1 MNRAG
6 PDAAGGGRDG
16 ASARPEADDPP
27 PFELVNPD
35 GAAPVVFLC
44 DHASNRAPRALRSLG
59 LPPEELA
66 RHIAWDIGAAA
77 LTRRLAA
84 HFDAPAVLAGCS
96 RLVID
101 CNRRLDDAQ
110 SILSVSDGTP
120 IPGNQELT
128 EGEAAARA
136 EAWFRPYHRA
146 CAAVLRGVEARG
158 RAPPVVMM
166 HSFTP
171 HMNGTRRPW
180 HAGVLWH
187 EDGRMALPLLR
198 ALRARGGL
206 VVGDNEPYSGASP
219 HGYTMPAHAAR
230 HGRANVQIEV
240 RQDLVADEPG
250 IEHWSAILIEALTG
264 VFADPALY
272 ERRPPPGGEAEG
284 RDADARAGAGASAR

>member
-1 MNRAG
+1 MNRAR

-16 ASARPEADDPP
+16 AGARSDADDPP

-44 DHASNRAPRALRSLG
+44 DHASNRAPRALRNLG

-110 SILSVSDGTP
+110 SILAVSDGTT
-120 IPGNQELT
+120 IPGNQDLT
-128 EGEAAARA
+128 EREAAARA

-146 CAAVLRGVEARG
+146 CAAVLSRVEARG
-158 RAPPVVMM
+158 KAPPVVMM

-171 HMNGTRRPW
+171 HLNGTRRPW

-198 ALRARGGL
+198 ALRARGDL
-206 VVGDNEPYSGASP
+206 LVGDNEPYSGASP

-250 IEHWSAILIEALTG
+250 VERWSAILIEALTE
-264 VFADPALY
+264 VFAGPALY
-272 ERRPPPGGEAEG
+272 ERHPLPGGEAEG
-284 RDADARAGAGASAR
+284 RGARAGAGAGASAR

>member
-1 MNRAG
+1 MNRAR
-6 PDAAGGGRDG
+6 PEAAGGGRDG
-16 ASARPEADDPP
+16 AGARPDADDPP

-44 DHASNRAPRALRSLG
+44 DHASNRAPRALGNLG
-59 LPPEELA
+59 LPPGELA

-110 SILSVSDGTP
+110 SILAVSDGTP
-120 IPGNQELT
+120 IPGNQDLT
-128 EGEAAARA
+128 ECEAAARA

-146 CAAVLRGVEARG
+146 CAAVLSGVEARG
-158 RAPPVVMM
+158 KAAAPVVMM

-171 HMNGTRRPW
+171 HLNGTRRPW

-198 ALRARGGL
+198 ALRARGDL

-250 IEHWSAILIEALTG
+250 VGRWSAILIEALTE

-284 RDADARAGAGASAR
+284 RGARVGVGASTR